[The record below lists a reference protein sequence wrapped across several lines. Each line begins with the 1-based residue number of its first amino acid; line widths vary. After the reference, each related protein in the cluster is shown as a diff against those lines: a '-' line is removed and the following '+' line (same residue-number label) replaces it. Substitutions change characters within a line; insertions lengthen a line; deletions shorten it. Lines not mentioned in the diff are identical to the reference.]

1 MRKHKK
7 KIKITHNP
15 AIQRNLGIHMHMYE
29 WFKKNNCFVRYKAV
43 TIHGTETVRLVVTTI

>member
-1 MRKHKK
+1 MGKHKK